1 MSALAYRLPLPR
13 NISLEDSASGAGA
26 GVRQQD
32 HDQDWGAPGWPQV
45 EERAHRVGSFDSIC
59 GAFEEGNGNLTPV
72 FLPGKSFGQRS
83 WWATVQGVA
92 KESDTT

>member
-13 NISLEDSASGAGA
+13 NISLEDSASAA
-26 GVRQQD
+26 GVRQQNQ
-32 HDQDWGAPGWPQV
+32 DQDGGEPGWPQV
-45 EERAHRVGSFDSIC
+45 EERAHRVGSFDSIG

-72 FLPGKSFGQRS
+72 FLPGKSCGQRS
-83 WWATVQGVA
+83 WWATVHGVA